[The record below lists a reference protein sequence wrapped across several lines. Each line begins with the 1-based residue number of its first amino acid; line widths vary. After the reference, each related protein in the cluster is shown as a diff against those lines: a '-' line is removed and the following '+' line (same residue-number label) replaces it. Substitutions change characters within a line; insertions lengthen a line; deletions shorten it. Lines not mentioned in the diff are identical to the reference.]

1 VVASSPLR
9 DRVKTVGRHAVL
21 LIYTGISLF
30 PIYWIFTM
38 SLKTGNQAVAMPPR
52 FIFTPSVA
60 NYATLLQQNE
70 FLDAVFN
77 SVVSVTASV
86 ALVLAIGVPA
96 AYALSRYDFPRERD
110 VLIWILST
118 RMLPPVAVV
127 IPFFILFR
135 RFNLYDSIPGLT
147 LMYITINI
155 SIVVWVM
162 KAIFD
167 NIPPSLEEA
176 AMIDGA
182 TRIQAFLRVVLPS
195 AKSGILA
202 SAVISFIFAWIDLLF
217 ALVLTTD
224 KAATAP
230 LEVYSFIGSRQIEWG
245 LLAASST
252 AVFIPVLVFIV
263 AMNRYLARGLSFG
276 IAGEQQ

>member
-1 VVASSPLR
+1 MNVTNATR
-9 DRVKTVGRHAVL
+9 EQIKTVGRHVL
-21 LIYTGISLF
+21 LIGYAVISLF
-30 PIYWIFTM
+30 PIYWIFTI
-38 SLKTGNQAVAMPPR
+38 SIRTGNDAIAIPPE
-52 FIFTPSVA
+52 FIFVPDFG
-60 NYATLLQQNE
+60 NYVRLFSDGA
-70 FLDAVFN
+70 FIDALFN

-86 ALVLAIGVPA
+86 VLVLVIGVPA
-96 AYALSRYDFPRERD
+96 AYAISRYDFPREPD
-110 VLIWILST
+110 ILVWVLST

-135 RFNLYDSIPGLT
+135 RFNLYDTVTGLT

-167 NIPPSLEEA
+167 NLSPSLEEA

-182 TRIQAFLRVVLPS
+182 TRFQAFVKVVLPS
-195 AKSGILA
+195 AKSGIMA

-217 ALVLTTD
+217 ALVLTTNN
-224 KAATAP
+224 AATAP
-230 LEVYSFIGSRQIEWG
+230 LYVYSFIGSRQIEWG
-245 LLAASST
+245 MLAAAST

-263 AMNRYLARGLSFG
+263 VMNRYLATGLSFG
-276 IAGEQQ
+276 VAGRE

>member
-1 VVASSPLR
+1 MSVDTTQRERL
-9 DRVKTVGRHAVL
+9 KTVGRHAVL
-21 LIYTGISLF
+21 IGYSIVSLF
-30 PIYWIFTM
+30 PIYWILSI
-38 SLKTGNQAVAMPPR
+38 SLRTGENAISIPPE
-52 FIFTPSVA
+52 FIFVPSFE
-60 NYATLLQQNE
+60 NYVRLFQDSG
-70 FLDAVFN
+70 FLGALGN
-77 SVVSVTASV
+77 SVISVTASV
-86 ALVLAIGVPA
+86 VLVLAIGVPA
-96 AYALSRYDFPRERD
+96 AYAISRYDFPREPD
-110 VLIWILST
+110 ILIWILSS

-135 RFNLYDSIPGLT
+135 QFNLYDSIVGLT

-167 NIPPSLEEA
+167 NLPPSLEEA

-182 TRIQAFLRVVLPS
+182 TRFQAFVRVVLPS
-195 AKSGILA
+195 AKAGIMA

-217 ALVLTTD
+217 ALVLTSN

-230 LEVYSFIGSRQIEWG
+230 LQVYSYIGSRQIEWG
-245 LLAASST
+245 MLAAAST

-263 AMNRYLARGLSFG
+263 LMNKYLATGLSFG
-276 IAGEQQ
+276 VATEE

>member
-21 LIYTGISLF
+21 LIYAGISLF

-252 AVFIPVLVFIV
+252 AVFIPVLVFII